1 MERHWG
7 IRLSALCLAVL
18 AIVLTASAASSQQP
32 PGQDAVMREL
42 LGLPWQQA
50 PAEARIGDIATIKVP
65 DGLIFLDSTGT
76 RRFLELNGN
85 PPRDNRYTLSAKDF
99 SWFAIFFFEN
109 SGYVKDDEKLDHEEL
124 LKSLQQN
131 DKPGNEERKKLGMT
145 ALHTDGWHVRPHYD
159 AATKRLEWGV
169 RLRSDRGGPIV
180 NYTVRLLGRRGVMH
194 ATLVSDPQSL
204 DKDIAVFK
212 SALANYDFV
221 GGERYAE
228 FRSGDRIAE
237 YGLGA
242 LVLGG
247 AAAVATK
254 TGFGKSILKLL
265 VVGGAALVAAAGAVW
280 RKLSG
285 RPAPPAATPAS

>member
-1 MERHWG
+1 MKRHCV

-18 AIVLTASAASSQQP
+18 AIVLTASAASCQKP
-32 PGQDAVMREL
+32 PEPDAVTREI
-42 LGLPWQQA
+42 LGLSWQQG
-50 PAEARIGDIATIKVP
+50 PAEARIGDVATIKVP
-65 DGLIFLDSTGT
+65 DGLAFLDSAGT

-99 SWFAIFFFEN
+99 SWFAVFFFES
-109 SGYVKDDEKLDHEEL
+109 SGYVKDDEKLDHDEL

-131 DKPGNEERKKLGMT
+131 EKPSNDERKKLGMT
-145 ALHTDGWHVRPHYD
+145 PLYTDGWHVRPHYD

-169 RLRSDRGGPIV
+169 RLRSDRGEPIV

-204 DKDIAVFK
+204 DGDIAVFK
-212 SALANYDFV
+212 SALASYDFV

-254 TGFGKSILKLL
+254 SGFGKSIIKLL
-265 VVGGAALVAAAGAVW
+265 VVGGVALVAAAGAVW
-280 RKLSG
+280 RKLTG
-285 RPAPPAATPAS
+285 RPAQPSESQAG